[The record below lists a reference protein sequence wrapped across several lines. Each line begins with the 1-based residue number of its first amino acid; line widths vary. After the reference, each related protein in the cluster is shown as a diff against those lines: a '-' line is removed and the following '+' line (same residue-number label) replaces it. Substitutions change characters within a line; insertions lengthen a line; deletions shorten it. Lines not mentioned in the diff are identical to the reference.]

1 MGQSLRPYKE
11 RRPDWGQR
19 QAGRQ
24 VGNINP
30 LCEQASLF
38 SVSSSFS
45 SPLFRTQI
53 QFQDTKRLISAIGV
67 RFQVYLE
74 AVITVFNT
82 AMRLLLDSSVQR
94 SSARWT
100 LIIIQFATVV
110 FGFIYTSGT
119 RSQFS
124 KNPTQRTFFSSSRD
138 KTRRHL
144 NLEQRRG
151 TFDSS
156 CQNRL
161 NGVIFSLHKNQ
172 IRLSSF
178 ACPVCQSQ

>member
-45 SPLFRTQI
+45 SLLFKTQI
-53 QFQDTKRLISAIGV
+53 WFQDTKRLISAIGV
-67 RFQVYLE
+67 RFQVCLE

-82 AMRLLLDSSVQR
+82 AIRLLLDSSVQR
-94 SSARWT
+94 SAARWT

-110 FGFIYTSGT
+110 FGFIYTGLLQ
-119 RSQFS
+119 RYSQH
-124 KNPTQRTFFSSSRD
+124 
-138 KTRRHL
+138 HL
-144 NLEQRRG
+144 NLQHRRR
-151 TFDSS
+151 TFDSF

-161 NGVIFSLHKNQ
+161 NGVIFFLHKNQ
-172 IRLSSF
+172 IRFSSF
-178 ACPVCQSQ
+178 ASPACQSQ